1 MTTRRTL
8 LAMLLGAP
16 VAACQS
22 TTTTGS
28 IQLTPSQQADADY
41 ARWYTGKIPDGE
53 YEIPKVDRSLL
64 DPALAPTEVAY
75 SSNYAP
81 GTIVVDV
88 DEKRL
93 YHVLGDGRAR
103 RYGVAVGRAG
113 YSLRGTGRIGRK
125 ATWPSWTPT
134 ANMVRMRPNMAR
146 HAGPGLSNPLGSRAL
161 YLYQGD
167 RDTMFRIHGTNEPWS
182 IGTSVSSGCIRM
194 LNEDVLEL
202 YDNVP
207 VGASV
212 VVRRNGPVPNSAG

>member
-1 MTTRRTL
+1 M
-8 LAMLLGAP
+8 LAMLIGAP
-16 VAACQS
+16 VAACQTRAS
-22 TTTTGS
+22 GPVNLS
-28 IQLTPSQQADADY
+28 AAQQADADY
-41 ARWYTGKIPDGE
+41 ARWYVGKVPDGE

-64 DPALAPTEVAY
+64 DAELAPTEVAY
-75 SSNYAP
+75 EAGHRA

-103 RYGVAVGRAG
+103 RYGVGVGRQG
-113 YSLRGTGRIGRK
+113 YSLRGIASVGRK

-134 ANMVRMRPNMAR
+134 ANMLRIRPNMAR
-146 HAGPGLSNPLGSRAL
+146 HSGPGLSNPLGARAL
-161 YLYQGD
+161 YLYQGS

-202 YDNVP
+202 YDNVQ
-207 VGASV
+207 VGSTV
-212 VVRRNGPVPNSAG
+212 IVRRNGSAPRSA